1 MASMEKFKLTTVSWD
16 SDKDLLVGSTSGSR
30 TSPRLYEQQNTAM
43 QKCPKLSKRTKTKVK
58 KKLAQGKKP
67 VICYECNKLGH
78 MRDGCPKLQADS
90 SSSDSEEGA
99 EPSGGAAASGG
110 ANTQQLALP
119 APASGPEPVLNARA
133 LVNTGG
139 LNSEQMHR
147 LVMAIRGAPLD
158 K

>member
-1 MASMEKFKLTTVSWD
+1 
-16 SDKDLLVGSTSGSR
+16 
-30 TSPRLYEQQNTAM
+30 
-43 QKCPKLSKRTKTKVK
+43 
-58 KKLAQGKKP
+58 
-67 VICYECNKLGH
+67 
-78 MRDGCPKLQADS
+78 MRDDCPKLQSDS
-90 SSSDSEEGA
+90 SSSDSDEGA
-99 EPSGGAAASGG
+99 KPSGGAAASGG